1 MPIPGRQNVRRA
13 AAEIVGSAVALA
25 DLLPVPAPAPVP
37 ACDPTLAGRY
47 HPGVVDLVIADA
59 TIVDGTGTPGFRGSI
74 GLDGDRI
81 ATVVRGDGPAP
92 EASRRIE
99 ADGRALSPGFVDVH
113 NHSDVVPLVEP
124 WMDSA
129 LRMGSTTLVVGNCGA
144 SPWPPAGAPEM
155 ATLIGVAPEDLP
167 MPWPTFGS
175 FLEGIERCEPAVNV
189 AALVGHGA
197 LRQEAMGLQ
206 RRPPS
211 PEELAHMRRMV
222 REAMEAGAVGLSTGL
237 IYVPG
242 IYSDT
247 DEVVALAG
255 EVEPF
260 GGVYASH
267 IRGEGRHLF
276 SAVREAIEIGAR
288 AGVPA
293 HVSHLNCESSRVWG
307 RTDELLALFEGHD
320 ATADQYPYTAWGSVL
335 WSLLP
340 DWAPVADLPALV
352 DDPRTRARLVRAI
365 EQGEPGFQSSVDG
378 VGWERIVVE
387 STAEAR
393 WNGLDLAAIA
403 TSMDVE
409 PAEAMFRLLRD
420 EPETAVIG
428 HAMHE
433 DDVRAILAR
442 PEIMVASDAAAMSPE
457 GPLGGVP
464 VHPRN
469 YGTFP
474 RVLGRYVREEGLLTL
489 EAAIRCMTSLP
500 ADRFGLAGRGRIAE
514 GAVAD
519 LVLFDPATVADTAT
533 FERPHAYPVGIDAV
547 VVNGRVAWD
556 REGGRGERTGRVLRR
571 GER

>member
-1 MPIPGRQNVRRA
+1 M
-13 AAEIVGSAVALA
+13 L
-25 DLLPVPAPAPVP
+25 
-37 ACDPTLAGRY
+37 
-47 HPGVVDLVIADA
+47 DLVIADA
-59 TIVDGTGTPGFRGSI
+59 TIVDGTGTARFRGSI

-81 ATVVRGDGPAP
+81 ATVARGDESAP

-175 FLEGIERCEPAVNV
+175 FLESIERCKPAVNV

-197 LRQEAMGLQ
+197 LRQEAMGLE

-222 REAMEAGAVGLSTGL
+222 GEAMEAGAVGLSTGL

-247 DEVVALAG
+247 EEVVTLAG

-267 IRGEGRHLF
+267 IRGEGRDLF

-293 HVSHLNCESSRVWG
+293 HVSHLKCESSRVWG
-307 RTDELLALFEGHD
+307 RTDELLGLFEGHD

-335 WSLLP
+335 WCCCPTGRRWRTCRRSSRIPGPGRGWSGPSSTESRGSRAPWTAWDGTASWWRAPPRP
-340 DWAPVADLPALV
+340 DGTA
-352 DDPRTRARLVRAI
+352 
-365 EQGEPGFQSSVDG
+365 
-378 VGWERIVVE
+378 
-387 STAEAR
+387 STSR
-393 WNGLDLAAIA
+393 RSP

-409 PAEAMFRLLRD
+409 PVEAMFRLLLD

-489 EAAIRCMTSLP
+489 EAAIR
-500 ADRFGLAGRGRIAE
+500 R
-514 GAVAD
+514 
-519 LVLFDPATVADTAT
+519 
-533 FERPHAYPVGIDAV
+533 
-547 VVNGRVAWD
+547 
-556 REGGRGERTGRVLRR
+556 
-571 GER
+571 